1 LTSLRTIRGYAF
13 DLDGT
18 IWAGPHLLP
27 GAAELV
33 DDLRRAG
40 LAVVFASNSSRHGS
54 EALARELTRLGIA
67 AEPREVVAAF
77 DLTADEVLE
86 RVGPVPLLA
95 IGTDELAG
103 SLAGVGHE
111 PLPLDRWN
119 DARAVVV
126 GNDPMF
132 DFDRLRAASRAVAA
146 GAAFFAVNLDAR
158 YPVADGFDPG
168 CGALAEAVATASRTR
183 PIVVGKPHP
192 RLFETAVARLGCP
205 PAEAAMIGDSQA
217 SDIVGGK
224 AAGMFTIWVAP
235 HADVAAVVDPDLSV
249 AGLSELHDLWR
260 LANGRAE
267 SAGLSA

>member
-1 LTSLRTIRGYAF
+1 MTSLRTIRGYAF

-33 DDLRRAG
+33 AALRRAG

-54 EALARELTRLGIA
+54 DVLARELTRLGVP
-67 AEPREVVAAF
+67 AEAREVVAAF
-77 DLTADEVLE
+77 DLTADEVLA
-86 RVGPVPLLA
+86 RIGPVPVLA
-95 IGTDELAG
+95 IGTDDLER
-103 SLAGVGHE
+103 SLARVGHTPVPPE
-111 PLPLDRWN
+111 RWTE
-119 DARAVVV
+119 ARAVVV
-126 GNDPMF
+126 GNDPLF
-132 DFDRLRAASRAVAA
+132 DFGRLRAASRAVAA

-168 CGALAEAVATASRTR
+168 CGALVEAVATAARSR

-192 RLFETAVARLGCP
+192 RMFEAAVARLGCP
-205 PAEAAMIGDSQA
+205 PAQAAMIGDSQE

-235 HADVAAVVDPDLSV
+235 HADVPAVVQPDLAV
-249 AGLSELHDLWR
+249 DGLPELHRLW
-260 LANGRAE
+260 LQAE
-267 SAGLSA
+267 DPSGSASLSA